1 MWVKFTDKF
10 QFIASPQVTL
20 GYPTDWEGSVTRRC
34 GELAIAAGKAERIPT
49 PRRKVAD
56 GEAK

>member
-20 GYPTDWEGSVTRRC
+20 GYPAEWEGSVTKRC
-34 GELAIAAGKAERIPT
+34 GEQAIADGKAKRIPT
-49 PRRKVAD
+49 PRRKDAD
-56 GEAK
+56 GKEK